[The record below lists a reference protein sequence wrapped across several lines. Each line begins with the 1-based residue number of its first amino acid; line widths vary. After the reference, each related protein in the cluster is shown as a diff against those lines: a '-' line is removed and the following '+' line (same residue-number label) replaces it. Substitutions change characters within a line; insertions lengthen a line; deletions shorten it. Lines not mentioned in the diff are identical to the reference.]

1 MGQARADALEG
12 EGFLNKTFTHIVL
25 NHSEMYRLGEDVK
38 AKNEKCL
45 TRARARTGAW
55 RRKNGRGTKTK
66 NGRSR
71 DGERP

>member
-1 MGQARADALEG
+1 MGQARADAPEG
-12 EGFLNKTFTHIVL
+12 EGFLNKVFTHIVL
-25 NHSEMYRLGEDVK
+25 NHSEMCRVGEGVK

-45 TRARARTGAW
+45 TRARARTGA
-55 RRKNGRGTKTK
+55 RRQKNGRRAKTK

>member
-1 MGQARADALEG
+1 MGQARADAPEG
-12 EGFLNKTFTHIVL
+12 EGFLSKVFTHIVL
-25 NHSEMYRLGEDVK
+25 NHSEMRKVGEEVK

-45 TRARARTGAW
+45 TRARARTGAR